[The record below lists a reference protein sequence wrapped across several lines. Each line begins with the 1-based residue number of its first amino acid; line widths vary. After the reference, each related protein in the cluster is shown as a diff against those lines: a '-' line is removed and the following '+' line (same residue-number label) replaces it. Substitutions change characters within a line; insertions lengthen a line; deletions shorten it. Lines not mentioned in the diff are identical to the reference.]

1 MFDVTLGSRLGY
13 GAADIGNHRRLV
25 SDEQAHALLEAAW
38 DGGVRHFDTA
48 PHYGLGLSERR
59 LGAFLATKPREEY
72 VVSTKVG
79 RLLEPNP
86 AGAGR
91 LDDEGFVVSAETRR
105 VWDFSEDGLR
115 RSLEES
121 LTRLGITSV
130 DVLYLHDPERWD
142 LAEGLALGLPALSRV
157 RDDGL
162 VSAIGVASM
171 STPALLAGARSGVVD
186 LVMSAGRYTLADNDA
201 ATDLLAACRRHGVGM
216 VAAAVFN
223 GGLLASR
230 PSEQSTYDYRA
241 VPEDVLARTR
251 RIDDICA
258 AHRVPLAAVALQ
270 FPLQDPVVR
279 SVVAGGVTSEQ
290 VRENLAHVS
299 AEIPQELWAQLRDE
313 GLVAR

>member
-1 MFDVTLGSRLGY
+1 MNDLTLGRLGY
-13 GAADIGNHRRLV
+13 GTADIGNHRQRV
-25 SDEQAHALLEAAW
+25 SDEQARALLEAAW
-38 DGGVRHFDTA
+38 DGGIRHFDTA

-86 AGAGR
+86 DGVDR
-91 LDDEGFVVSAETRR
+91 LDDEGFVVPAETRR
-105 VWDFSEDGLR
+105 VWDFSEAGVR

-121 LTRLGITSV
+121 LVRLGMSSV

-142 LAEGLALGLPALSRV
+142 LEEGLALGLPALSRV

-162 VSAIGVASM
+162 ASAIGVASM
-171 STPALLAGARSGVVD
+171 SSPALLAGARSGVVD
-186 LVMSAGRYTLADNDA
+186 LLMSAGRYTLVDHDA
-201 ATDLLAACRRHGVGM
+201 AADLLPACRQHGVGI

-230 PSEQSTYDYRA
+230 PTEESTFDYQA
-241 VPEDVLARTR
+241 VPEDVLARAR
-251 RIDDICA
+251 RIDDICV

-279 SVVAGGVTSEQ
+279 SVVTGGVTPEQ
-290 VRENLAHVS
+290 IRENLAHVS
-299 AEIPQELWAQLRDE
+299 APVPQAVWKQLRDE
-313 GLVAR
+313 GLVAE

>member
-1 MFDVTLGSRLGY
+1 MTDLGLGRLGY
-13 GAADIGNHRRLV
+13 GTADIGNHRRLV
-25 SDEQAHALLEAAW
+25 SEDQARALLEAAW
-38 DGGVRHFDTA
+38 DGGIRHFDTA

-59 LGAFLATKPREEY
+59 LGAFLATKSREDY

-86 AGAGR
+86 DGVDR
-91 LDDEGFVVSAETRR
+91 LDDEGFVVQAGTRR
-105 VWDFSEDGLR
+105 VWDFSEAGIR

-121 LTRLGITSV
+121 LVRLGISSV

-142 LAEGLALGLPALSRV
+142 LEEGLALGLPALSRV
-157 RDDGL
+157 RDDGFA
-162 VSAIGVASM
+162 SAIGVASM
-171 STPALLAGARSGVVD
+171 STPALLAGARSGAVD
-186 LVMSAGRYTLADNDA
+186 LLMSAGRYTLADHDA
-201 ATDLLAACRRHGVGM
+201 GTDLLPACRQHGVGI

-230 PSEQSTYDYRA
+230 PTEQSTFDYQA
-241 VPEDVLARTR
+241 VPEDVLDRTR

-279 SVVAGGVTSEQ
+279 SVVAGGVTPEQ
-290 VRENLAHVS
+290 IRENLAHVS
-299 AEIPQELWAQLRDE
+299 APVPRALWQQLRGE
-313 GLVAR
+313 GLVAP

>member
-1 MFDVTLGSRLGY
+1 MNDLTLGRLGY
-13 GAADIGNHRRLV
+13 GTADIGNHRQRV
-25 SDEQAHALLEAAW
+25 SDEQARALLEAAW
-38 DGGVRHFDTA
+38 DGGIRHFDTA

-86 AGAGR
+86 DGVDR
-91 LDDEGFVVSAETRR
+91 LDDEGFVVPAETRR
-105 VWDFSEDGLR
+105 VWDFSEAGVR

-121 LTRLGITSV
+121 LVRLGMSSV

-142 LAEGLALGLPALSRV
+142 LEEGLALGLPALSRV

-162 VSAIGVASM
+162 ASAIGVASM
-171 STPALLAGARSGVVD
+171 SSPALLAGARSGVVD
-186 LVMSAGRYTLADNDA
+186 LLMSAGRYTLVDHDA
-201 ATDLLAACRRHGVGM
+201 ATDLLPACRQHGVGI

-230 PSEQSTYDYRA
+230 PTEESTFDYQA
-241 VPEDVLARTR
+241 VPEDVLARAR
-251 RIDDICA
+251 RIDDICV

-279 SVVAGGVTSEQ
+279 SVVTGGVTPEQ
-290 VRENLAHVS
+290 IRENLAHVS
-299 AEIPQELWAQLRDE
+299 APVPQAVWKQLCDE
-313 GLVAR
+313 GLVAE